1 VCDASCVVVAEG
13 GSRHTRERI
22 SRKGHGT
29 IQRLRGRGGEIKRV
43 CKMVGSQRTT
53 LFSAVTSMQTQ
64 HCDMVD
70 GCAPRA
76 RRHRRPM
83 CSPVLCCAAPPL
95 GARASGVEEERL
107 FSFVPIFP

>member
-1 VCDASCVVVAEG
+1 MCDASCVVVVEG

-64 HCDMVD
+64 HCDMLMD
-70 GCAPRA
+70 ALLA
-76 RRHRRPM
+76 RVATAGR
-83 CSPVLCCAAPPL
+83 CVALCCAVLPPRS
-95 GARASGVEEERL
+95 GRARQEEERL